1 MNRIGLKAVLL
12 SSMMMAAACA
22 QATDNDAIMGG
33 GSAAGQGVGNAVT
46 AATASAATM
55 PIPGASPSEPPVL
68 TQELIDLIQAHKLVE
83 LRTIYNGSF
92 AATMFFNP
100 QTLEYYT
107 ALLKGHTFW
116 WISKTGSPDDAEK
129 VYTKLATQTIRLAA
143 PELAKI
149 QLDARIAVA
158 RKELQ
163 EAQTRQ
169 SNLMQQVNAQNS
181 IVQQGTAA
189 QARLAEEAGRLSAQR
204 EQLQKQLAA
213 TQNAINS
220 LEQQALKGPEIGAD
234 AAAAAQS
241 SPISAASAHSQ
252 GARRQ

>member
-1 MNRIGLKAVLL
+1 MIKIGLKAILL

-22 QATDNDAIMGG
+22 QAADNNAIMDKG
-33 GSAAGQGVGNAVT
+33 AAGQGVGSTVA
-46 AATASAATM
+46 AATASPAAGA
-55 PIPGASPSEPPVL
+55 IPGASPSEPPVL

-116 WISKTGSPDDAEK
+116 WISKTGSADDAEK

-149 QLDARIAVA
+149 QIDARIAVA
-158 RKELQ
+158 RKQLQ

-181 IVQQGTAA
+181 IVQEGTAA
-189 QARLAEEAGRLSAQR
+189 QARLAEETGRLSAQR
-204 EQLQKQLAA
+204 ERLQKQLAA

-220 LEQQALKGPEIGAD
+220 LEQQALKGPDIGVDD
-234 AAAAAQS
+234 ATAALS
-241 SPISAASAHSQ
+241 SPAPAAGAHSQ
-252 GARRQ
+252 GARRR

>member
-1 MNRIGLKAVLL
+1 
-12 SSMMMAAACA
+12 MMMAAACA
-22 QATDNDAIMGG
+22 QAADKDAIMGSG
-33 GSAAGQGVGNAVT
+33 AAGHGVGNAVT
-46 AATASAATM
+46 AATASTTSM

-116 WISKTGSPDDAEK
+116 WISKTGSADDAEK

-158 RKELQ
+158 RKQLE

-189 QARLAEEAGRLSAQR
+189 QAQLAEEAGRLSAQR

-220 LEQQALKGPEIGAD
+220 LEQQALKGPDIGAD
-234 AAAAAQS
+234 AATAALS
-241 SPISAASAHSQ
+241 SSTPASSAHSQ